1 MEDKH
6 AGRDLFHLVPGP
18 EGEAGAGSGAKL
30 RIGKPP
36 LLGSRARASR
46 LWLGEVR
53 VHRGDEDL
61 GGGAADPADPR
72 GH

>member
-1 MEDKH
+1 MEDNH
-6 AGRDLFHLVPGP
+6 AGRELFHLVPGP
-18 EGEAGAGSGAKL
+18 EGDAGAGSGTKP

-53 VHRGDEDL
+53 VLRGDRDQD
-61 GGGAADPADPR
+61 GGAAAPDPR